1 MSVFDLLFLLAL
13 LASVVT
19 LVVAAVSAIRGQRPR
34 ALRILR
40 VYGACAAGY
49 LAAGMAVSFLRPQ
62 RVIPVG
68 EPWCFDDWCLTVEK
82 VSRTPAMAQVSYQVG
97 LRISS
102 RARRVTQRAKGAWI
116 YLIDDRGRIYP
127 PAPDAS
133 VIPLDVLL
141 QPGES
146 VTTSRVFEIP
156 SGVRRLGLITG
167 HGGPYCGTMDILI
180 IGASGCLFKKPSM
193 IRIE

>member
-156 SGVRRLGLITG
+156 SGVRRLGLVTG
-167 HGGPYCGTMDILI
+167 HGGPYCGSMDIVI

>member
-1 MSVFDLLFLLAL
+1 
-13 LASVVT
+13 
-19 LVVAAVSAIRGQRPR
+19 
-34 ALRILR
+34 
-40 VYGACAAGY
+40 
-49 LAAGMAVSFLRPQ
+49 
-62 RVIPVG
+62 
-68 EPWCFDDWCLTVEK
+68 
-82 VSRTPAMAQVSYQVG
+82 VG

-102 RARRVTQRAKGAWI
+102 RARRVTQRASGAWL
-116 YLIDDRGRIYP
+116 YLIDDRGHLYS
-127 PAPDAS
+127 PDPDPSA
-133 VIPLDVLL
+133 VPLDVLL

-156 SGVRRLGLITG
+156 SGVRRLGLVTG